1 VEDKKKINGLK
12 PTFLIGK
19 SGLTEIYVK
28 EIEKYLQKHK
38 VVKIK
43 SLTSVNKLEVKK
55 LAEEIS
61 KKINCEVLE
70 TKGFTFVLSL

>member
-1 VEDKKKINGLK
+1 MEDKKKINGLK

-43 SLTSVNKLEVKK
+43 SLISVNKIQVKK